1 MTEPSDGHT
10 LDKRDNAPIQKRQ
23 IKEGRD
29 MTDENKALLARI
41 NAYAENVLGDIDPQK
56 VQVSVQLEKLKPV
69 LEEIAKEKGMSLEDM
84 FILYMDL
91 QSEASVSTNKKL
103 EDSLQ
108 DLNDGFDGG
117 SPLLFR

>member
-1 MTEPSDGHT
+1 MTE
-10 LDKRDNAPIQKRQ
+10 
-23 IKEGRD
+23 
-29 MTDENKALLARI
+29 ENRALLARI

-56 VQVSVQLEKLKPV
+56 VQVSVQLEKLKPIM
-69 LEEIAKEKGMSLEDM
+69 EEIAKEKGMSIEDL

-91 QSEASVSTNKKL
+91 QSEASIATSKKL
-103 EDSLQ
+103 EESLK